1 MREALTRLTKITLYT
16 TAYYSIGAVQDSIYQ
31 GMSAMFVNGIRAIH
45 DLGKTIYFESD
56 VNATHRQLKGLASM
70 STLQLIAPYSEIQ
83 RPKDNSTR
91 LSHDEVRSI
100 IDVCSNPSSST
111 VKS

>member
-1 MREALTRLTKITLYT
+1 MVVYGNIVKSKGT
-16 TAYYSIGAVQDSIYQ
+16 VQDSIYQ

-45 DLGKTIYFESD
+45 DLGGVIYFESD
-56 VNATHRQLKGLASM
+56 VNATHRQLKGLALM

-83 RPKDNSTR
+83 RPKDNTTR
-91 LSHDEVRSI
+91 LPHDEVRAI

>member
-1 MREALTRLTKITLYT
+1 MVVYGNIVKSKGT
-16 TAYYSIGAVQDSIYQ
+16 VQDSIYQ
-31 GMSAMFVNGIRAIH
+31 GMSAMFVNGIRSIH
-45 DLGKTIYFESD
+45 DLGKIIYFESD

-70 STLQLIAPYSEIQ
+70 STLQMIAPYSEIQ
-83 RPKDNSTR
+83 RPTDNTTR
-91 LSHDEVRSI
+91 LSHDDVRDI